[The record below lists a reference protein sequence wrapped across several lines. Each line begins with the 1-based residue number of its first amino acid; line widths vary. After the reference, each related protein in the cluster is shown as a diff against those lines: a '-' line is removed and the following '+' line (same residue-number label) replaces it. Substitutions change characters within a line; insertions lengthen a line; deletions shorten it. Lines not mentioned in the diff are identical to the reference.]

1 MSVFNEST
9 ENARRFYSDHENKDW
24 IGTAVDITLLFV
36 QLRENEVECFVLQMQ
51 DYEMKK
57 LDSGDMNAIY
67 YVAGALVRS
76 MLKRTNC
83 ASCKI
88 FLVDGIDQDN
98 NLWLCELD
106 EVKGL
111 ALGKTYR
118 NETSCR
124 TFAKYIA
131 ESSKQQLTGQ
141 IQKAKFFSITSD
153 SSTESSYPEQEI
165 GFMRVVLGR
174 KIHTE
179 FAGITSPKSSDAEGI
194 IPCLAHRL
202 ELSFKKLYKD
212 RVQKLD
218 WTEVQNAYLEGH
230 GNILPVIYLIR
241 TLPVSS
247 SENEHGFS
255 SY

>member
-88 FLVDGIDQDN
+88 FLVDGIDQ
-98 NLWLCELD
+98 
-106 EVKGL
+106 
-111 ALGKTYR
+111 YR
-118 NETSCR
+118 SL
-124 TFAKYIA
+124 F
-131 ESSKQQLTGQ
+131 
-141 IQKAKFFSITSD
+141 
-153 SSTESSYPEQEI
+153 P
-165 GFMRVVLGR
+165 
-174 KIHTE
+174 
-179 FAGITSPKSSDAEGI
+179 
-194 IPCLAHRL
+194 
-202 ELSFKKLYKD
+202 
-212 RVQKLD
+212 
-218 WTEVQNAYLEGH
+218 
-230 GNILPVIYLIR
+230 
-241 TLPVSS
+241 
-247 SENEHGFS
+247 
-255 SY
+255 